1 MGVIFP
7 DTIMSEEGGHVTP
20 INRHYT
26 PTSAEKRLANRL
38 IKEQQVLVLDD
49 YTVAAICDVLY
60 GHSLDEEA
68 AKRAGEGATPQ
79 KRGRVT
85 RVLADEILDYMRNVV
100 ATLDD

>member
-20 INRHYT
+20 INRHYP